1 MLLNNTK
8 INKEIVMD
16 VRKYFQLND
25 DKNITYQNLYDLAR
39 VELEVRKLAP

>member
-8 INKEIVMD
+8 INKEIVME